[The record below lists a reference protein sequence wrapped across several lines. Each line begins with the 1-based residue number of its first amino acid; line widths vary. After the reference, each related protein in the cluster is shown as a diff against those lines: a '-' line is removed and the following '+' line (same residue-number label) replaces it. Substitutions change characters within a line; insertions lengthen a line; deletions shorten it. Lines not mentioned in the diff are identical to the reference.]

1 MLTVSVDMRRA
12 RRCKPTHGT
21 IARTLSSLPLRSLAF
36 LSHSS
41 AVKDGKART
50 IGQRCSRALII
61 AANGFRLLRP
71 AFYEIMDTA
80 PRGKIVHLVREAAAK
95 VPGVIEIDKS
105 FVRKMGLSFY
115 VDIHVGVNESI
126 SVREGHD
133 IAHAV
138 KDAIRATDAR
148 IADVLVHIEP
158 ADVTR

>member
-1 MLTVSVDMRRA
+1 M
-12 RRCKPTHGT
+12 
-21 IARTLSSLPLRSLAF
+21 
-36 LSHSS
+36 
-41 AVKDGKART
+41 
-50 IGQRCSRALII
+50 
-61 AANGFRLLRP
+61 RLLRP

-80 PRGKIVHLVREAAAK
+80 PRGEIVNLVREAAAK

-158 ADVTR
+158 AGVTR